1 MRPGS
6 ITLEQLISTL
16 GHSVFHNSLLP
27 SHDLKHYTLNKKCVL
42 VYYENNE
49 KLINKINDIIKE
61 YTNPVIISSF
71 ENKDKYNC
79 NNIVSISSKTDL
91 QEFSKN
97 IFTTLHNL
105 ENTSYDAIII
115 EGIKPS
121 GLGVAIFNRLIYT
134 CNDTFLEM

>member
-1 MRPGS
+1 M
-6 ITLEQLISTL
+6 
-16 GHSVFHNSLLP
+16 
-27 SHDLKHYTLNKKCVL
+27 NKKCVL

-49 KLINKINDIIKE
+49 KLIDKINDIIKD

-79 NNIVSISSKTDL
+79 NNIVPISSKTDL

-105 ENTSYDAIII
+105 ENTSYDTIII
-115 EGIKPS
+115 EGVKPS
-121 GLGVAIFNRLIYT
+121 GLGVAILNRLIYT
-134 CNDTFLEM
+134 CNDTFIEM